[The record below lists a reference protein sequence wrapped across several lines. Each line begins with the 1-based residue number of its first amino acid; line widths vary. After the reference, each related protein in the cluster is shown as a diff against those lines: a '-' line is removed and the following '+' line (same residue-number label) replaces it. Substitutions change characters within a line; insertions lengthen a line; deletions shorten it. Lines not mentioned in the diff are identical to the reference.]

1 MFDFKDQ
8 VIVVTGA
15 AGNLGKAVV
24 KGFLS
29 SRGIVCGLDH
39 LTGRMDEFK
48 TSGNGGG
55 LFYAFNSVD
64 VTDKASMLSF
74 AEEIQRKVGVVS
86 IVVNTVG
93 GFSMGDPVHALSATT
108 WQRMMDLNVLS
119 FLNVTAALV
128 PGMIE
133 SGGGKILSIGAKA
146 GLQGMA
152 NAGAYSAAKA
162 ALLRLTESMAGE
174 LKPHNIQ
181 VNSIIPG
188 IIDTPEN
195 RSDMPDSDFGKWVT
209 PEQVTDAILFLASSA
224 ADGIT
229 GAALPVYG
237 RL

>member
-24 KGFLS
+24 NGFLGR
-29 SRGIVCGLDH
+29 RGIVCGLDH
-39 LTGRMDEFK
+39 RTGRMDEFK

-55 LFYAFNSVD
+55 LFYAFDAVD
-64 VTDKASMLSF
+64 VTDNANMLSL
-74 AEEIQRKVGVVS
+74 AEKIQNKVGVVS

-93 GFSMGDPVHALSATT
+93 GFSMGDPVHALSAAT
-108 WQRMMDLNVLS
+108 WQRMMNLNVLS
-119 FLNVTAALV
+119 FLNVTAAFV

-133 SGGGKILSIGAKA
+133 GGGGKVISIGAKA
-146 GLQGMA
+146 GLHGMA
-152 NAGAYSAAKA
+152 SAGAYSAAKA

-174 LKPHNIQ
+174 LKPNNIQ

-195 RSDMPDSDFGKWVT
+195 RSDMPNADFGKWVS
-209 PEQVTDAILFLASSA
+209 PEQVTDAILFLSSSA

-229 GAALPVYG
+229 GTALPVYG
-237 RL
+237 R

>member
-24 KGFLS
+24 KGFLR

-39 LTGRMDEFK
+39 RTGRMEEFK

-55 LFYAFNSVD
+55 SFYAFDAVD
-64 VTDKASMLSF
+64 VTDKANMLSF
-74 AEEIQRKVGVVS
+74 AEKIQSKVGVVS
-86 IVVNTVG
+86 ILVNTVG

-108 WQRMMDLNVLS
+108 WQRMMNLNVLS
-119 FLNVTAALV
+119 FLNVTAAFV

-133 SGGGKILSIGAKA
+133 SEGGKVLSIGAKA

-195 RSDMPDSDFGKWVT
+195 RSNMPNADFGKWVR
-209 PEQVTDAILFLASSA
+209 PEQVADAILFLASSA

-229 GAALPVYG
+229 GTALPVYG
-237 RL
+237 RS